1 MYIKGLADG
10 RHSCLFD
17 AILGDLPVR
26 HWRFNDLCN
35 LLLNETPIFASTDGS
50 VRADLKSTS
59 TGWLFWS
66 VADDANFR
74 MLTAAADAPA
84 SPIVVRTYGA
94 KIVHGFFDSIA
105 SYRAE
110 VTGLLKIPFLAAYL
124 MTK

>member
-1 MYIKGLADG
+1 MYIKDLTDG
-10 RHSCLFD
+10 QHGCLFD
-17 AILGDLPVR
+17 AILGDLPFR
-26 HWRFNDLCN
+26 HRQFNTLCN
-35 LLLNETPIFASTDGS
+35 LLLDKTPIFASTDGL
-50 VRADLKSTS
+50 VCTDLKSAS
-59 TGWLFWS
+59 AGWPFWS

-74 MLTAAADAPA
+74 MPTAAADTPA